1 MYILHSSKHKR
12 RWDINTSWN
21 DVSQIQKAVDNGAVE
36 VALLGQN
43 VNSYGKRFSD
53 NREI

>member
-1 MYILHSSKHKR
+1 MI
-12 RWDINTSWN
+12 
-21 DVSQIQKAVDNGAVE
+21 VSQIQKSVDNGVVE

-53 NREI
+53 KEINIAFTNFFKIFQK